1 MNQQATALS
10 HAVDPFASN
19 HDLHIF
25 AKDNR
30 NKFLLFYY
38 KYSLYMLDRGIRTFI
53 EQSIDQAVEPLF
65 TGDWRVNIDCI
76 IQ

>member
-10 HAVDPFASN
+10 DAVEPFASN

-25 AKDNR
+25 RKGTSSYNR

-53 EQSIDQAVEPLF
+53 EQSTEQAVKPLF
-65 TGDWRVNIDCI
+65 TGESISI
-76 IQ
+76 L

>member
-10 HAVDPFASN
+10 EAVEPFASN

-25 AKDNR
+25 RKGTLSYNR

-38 KYSLYMLDRGIRTFI
+38 KYSLYMLDRGIRAFI
-53 EQSIDQAVEPLF
+53 EQSTEQAVEPLF
-65 TGDWRVNIDCI
+65 TGESTSIV
-76 IQ
+76 